1 MAKRNHDPRMKALLH
16 SGSSHT
22 RIRPPFE
29 QEGRRYRRQTA
40 NTVGGMARRAGS
52 AVTYRGRRELNYT
65 YDRDNRTEIQRRI
78 DRATGVTPN
87 GQSRTA
93 EIGYR
98 ANRMAQA
105 VRTFASQ
112 PLRQPSGKGIGKSG
126 SSSSNG

>member
-40 NTVGGMARRAGS
+40 NTVGGMARRAQD
-52 AVTYRGRRELNYT
+52 AVTYLGRRELNYT
-65 YDRDNRTEIQRRI
+65 YDKDNRSDIQKRI
-78 DRATGVTPN
+78 ERITGV
-87 GQSRTA
+87 SRSGLGR
-93 EIGYR
+93 EVEVGDR

-112 PLRQPSGKGIGKSG
+112 EVRQPRGKGISRSG
-126 SSSSNG
+126 SSNG

>member
-1 MAKRNHDPRMKALLH
+1 MAKRIYDPRMKALLR

-22 RIRPPFE
+22 RIHPPFD

-40 NTVGGMARRAGS
+40 NTVGGMARRAENS
-52 AVTYRGRRELNYT
+52 VTYRGRRELNYN
-65 YDRDNRTEIQRRI
+65 YSDNRTETQRRI
-78 DRATGVTPN
+78 DRVTGVTPN

-98 ANRMAQA
+98 ANRLAQA

-112 PLRQPSGKGIGKSG
+112 PLRQPSSKGIGKSG